1 MRRRRRSGFWAHSA
15 QATKAQKK
23 KKKRKIGIMGGGK
36 GEDIKKSKEG
46 GEEGRYTKRAGF
58 GKFISTHTATSHS
71 SAYEKYVF

>member
-15 QATKAQKK
+15 QATKAQK

-58 GKFISTHTATSHS
+58 GKFISTYGHIS
-71 SAYEKYVF
+71 